1 VVAKHYAYYGIA
13 GNIRGIREIII
24 LQTPQKLSDPEVLK
38 ENVGGGRVEAYRVL
52 CERLQVL

>member
-24 LQTPQKLSDPEVLK
+24 LQTPQKLSDREVLK
-38 ENVGGGRVEAYRVL
+38 EMLEGE
-52 CERLQVL
+52 E